1 MPAVCQTQFYVFSVL
16 CWWSGCLL
24 CPCGAYSPSNMWK
37 HRGLSSQ
44 SPVDEYLGGF
54 YFFLLQTQKPS
65 FLYLHVHFHAF
76 SFLKCKKI
84 ILFLIEGWLLDNDV
98 FVSAMQQLESVLS
111 IFVSCFPWAFLPT
124 PSPSHSS
131 DLSLGWTPC
140 AIKPLP
146 TSCLFHTWWCVY
158 VDATLWIY
166 PTLSVPHCV
175 HKPIL
180 YICISIPAL
189 QRGSLYHFSRFHIS
203 ALIYDI
209 CFSLSDFL
217 HYV

>member
-1 MPAVCQTQFYVFSVL
+1 
-16 CWWSGCLL
+16 
-24 CPCGAYSPSNMWK
+24 
-37 HRGLSSQ
+37 
-44 SPVDEYLGGF
+44 
-54 YFFLLQTQKPS
+54 
-65 FLYLHVHFHAF
+65 
-76 SFLKCKKI
+76 
-84 ILFLIEGWLLDNDV
+84 
-98 FVSAMQQLESVLS
+98 MQQLESVLS

-131 DLSLGWTPC
+131 DLLRGWTPC

-166 PTLSVPHCV
+166 PTLSFPHCV

-180 YICISIPAL
+180 YIHISIPAL
-189 QRGSLYHFSRFHIS
+189 QIGSLYHFSRFHIS

-209 CFSLSDFL
+209 CFSLSDFTMCNRFYVHPP
-217 HYV
+217 HYNWLTFIPLYGWAIFHCIYVPQLLYPFIGWWTSRLLPRPGYFLSIES